1 MLRSA
6 APVLAAGCG
15 GACEERAGQRMA
27 RPRKADPADLRT
39 EHVGF
44 QLTSA
49 ERTEVEGRAA
59 TYGLT
64 LSEFCRMVLL
74 SDLKKPLP
82 TARDSAAIRALT
94 VAINRVG
101 SNHDQLLKLANQARS
116 LPFERHR
123 KAASE
128 ALAAAFAR
136 GEFQDIS
143 TAIIAALEKVRAL

>member
-1 MLRSA
+1 
-6 APVLAAGCG
+6 
-15 GACEERAGQRMA
+15 MA
-27 RPRKADPADLRT
+27 RRKKQDEAERLTAYF
-39 EHVGF
+39 GF
-44 QLTSA
+44 QVTPA
-49 ERTEVEGRAA
+49 QKTEIEKRAKA
-59 TYGLT
+59 TGM
-64 LSEFCRMVLL
+64 SPSKFARIVLL
-74 SDLKKPLP
+74 SDLKAPAP
-82 TARDSAAIRALT
+82 TARDPAALRALT

-128 ALAAAFAR
+128 ALAAAFEK